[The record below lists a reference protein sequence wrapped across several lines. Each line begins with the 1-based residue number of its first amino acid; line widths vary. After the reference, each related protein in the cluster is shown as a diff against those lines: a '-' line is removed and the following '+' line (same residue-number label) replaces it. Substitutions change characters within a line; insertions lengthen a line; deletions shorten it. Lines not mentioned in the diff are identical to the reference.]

1 MPLFKT
7 LSGASAALALTLVV
21 ASPAAATEAPYPFL
35 DKAVPI
41 DLGPDYPE
49 DDIPAD
55 SIPDDGT
62 PVLTAH
68 ITIPEREDKAC
79 RAAANQSNG
88 GHAGTIVACSHGGD
102 GTNQRVP
109 PSKSVAESTRDGAL
123 HPPDVSGLPG
133 CLGPCITIRFGRAP
147 PPVYYIDLSTI
158 PEAPEGSDAWKIAQG
173 LMRAP

>member
-1 MPLFKT
+1 MPSFKT
-7 LSGASAALALTLVV
+7 LSGASTAVALAVAV
-21 ASPAAATEAPYPFL
+21 ASPATADEPSYPFL

-41 DLGPDYPE
+41 DLSPSYPE
-49 DDIPAD
+49 DRP
-55 SIPDDGT
+55 PDDGT
-62 PVLTAH
+62 PVLTAR
-68 ITIPEREDKAC
+68 ITMPEREDEAC

-102 GTNQRVP
+102 GTNQRVS
-109 PSKSVAESTRDGAL
+109 PSKSVDESTRDGAL

-133 CLGPCITIRFGRAP
+133 CLGPCITIRFGHAP

-158 PEAPEGSDAWKIAQG
+158 PEAPEGSDAWKISKG